1 MASQQ
6 STFKT
11 IAVQGQ
17 KPVIAETPSDTL
29 HIIPGDNVEITS
41 DPSTDTLR
49 ISVKDVTEG
58 KGYLTESDIDPIRR
72 SIIASVKELLA
83 DIVLPPPVVEPD
95 PPPVVD
101 PGTQTLIT
109 AGDLTLAGHASR
121 SAT

>member
-58 KGYLTESDIDPIRR
+58 KGYLNCSPTSFCRLPSSSRIR
-72 SIIASVKELLA
+72 
-83 DIVLPPPVVEPD
+83 LPWWI
-95 PPPVVD
+95 
-101 PGTQTLIT
+101 Q
-109 AGDLTLAGHASR
+109 AR
-121 SAT
+121 RR